1 MFGRLQVVLA
11 VALPTLLACASNQ
24 PQGDTPRPYA
34 NVITRE
40 ELRDAGVRNVYE
52 AIERLRPRW
61 LWVRSGARS
70 FSMDTEVVAF
80 QETILLGN
88 AEALQRVGIDGVYE
102 IRYVDGPTAQAT
114 LPGINDRHVQA
125 AIVLHMSPPPDDS

>member
-1 MFGRLQVVLA
+1 MLGRLQVVLA
-11 VALPTLLACASNQ
+11 VALPTLLACASN
-24 PQGDTPRPYA
+24 PPEGDTPRPYS

-52 AIERLRPRW
+52 AVERLRPRW
-61 LWVRSGARS
+61 LWVRSGPRS

-80 QETILLGN
+80 QETILLGA
-88 AEALQRVGIDGVYE
+88 AEALRRVGIDGVYQ

-114 LPGINDRHVQA
+114 LPGIADRHVQA
-125 AIVLHMSPPPDDS
+125 AIVLDMSPP